1 MDEQAGDVDLSN
13 WIGRTTNATDYLSAS
28 PAQRLAATFDKEP
41 GLIGDGTHLP
51 ALAHWLYF
59 LPMERQSTLGPDG
72 HPRRGGFLPPVHHLP
87 RRMWAGGRLQFLSP
101 LRVGTNVERLST
113 IKSVTEKTGKSGA
126 LVFVT
131 VEHRVSERG
140 GEVAV
145 IEEHDIVYRE
155 ARPADPAAAYPR
167 VPDLSPAWSRE
178 IVPDEVMLF
187 RYSALTFNG
196 HRIHYDQPYVVNEE
210 SYPGLIVHGPMMAAF
225 LTDLLEVNL
234 AKPLRRFAFRSM
246 SPMFAG
252 GRLTVNAT
260 APDSEGRSDLWIATQ
275 GDRLVMEAQAWL

>member
-1 MDEQAGDVDLSN
+1 MSENLSD
-13 WIGRTTNATDYLSAS
+13 WIGRTTTAADYLAAS
-28 PAQRLAATFDKEP
+28 PAQRLAATLDKEP
-41 GLIGDGTHLP
+41 RPLADGAALP

-59 LPMERQSTLGPDG
+59 LPMERQSALGPDG
-72 HPRRGGFLPPVHHLP
+72 HARRGGFLPPVHHLP
-87 RRMWAGGRLQFLSP
+87 RRMWAGGRLEFLTP
-101 LRVGTNVERLST
+101 LRVGAHVERLST
-113 IKSVTEKTGKSGA
+113 IKSVKEKAGRSGA

-140 GEVAV
+140 GDPAV

-155 ARPADPAAAYPR
+155 ARPADPSADYPR
-167 VPDLSPAWSRE
+167 VPDTQPAWSRE

-196 HRIHYDQPYVVNEE
+196 HRIHYDRPYVVEEE
-210 SYPGLIVHGPMMAAF
+210 SYPGLVVHGPLMATF
-225 LTDLLEVNL
+225 LTDLLETS
-234 AKPLRRFAFRSM
+234 AAAPLRRFAFRSM

-252 GRLTVNAT
+252 GTLSVNAT
-260 APDSEGRSDLWIATQ
+260 APDGEGRSSLWIATE